1 MEAGA
6 TATTGLHHGTDLE
19 TTAMQHKTIT
29 RALAGAYRY
38 ALSTGPVLIPVL
50 AVTALVE
57 VLL

>member
-1 MEAGA
+1 M
-6 TATTGLHHGTDLE
+6 HRD
-19 TTAMQHKTIT
+19 TIT
-29 RALAGAYRY
+29 RAAAGAYRY